1 MVEKQKILQT
11 TVLLQS
17 DKNIPTIILQ
27 NVVSYG
33 GIAQWCTNLSPEASG
48 ELYPHV
54 TVQKQ

>member
-27 NVVSYG
+27 NVISVM
-33 GIAQWCTNLSPEASG
+33 AE
-48 ELYPHV
+48 
-54 TVQKQ
+54 